1 MSSAKENKSGKEKD
15 VFNTKI
21 TFLDGSIG
29 QYIRFNGIPNELEPL
44 YKKIWS
50 SSVLTNEKYYEIL
63 VKAHLEYINA
73 GSTIITTNSYA
84 IQPNYYSNAYS
95 EEIYEDLMYKHAKLS
110 ALLAIKARKRVSNK
124 NDVQIFGSL
133 GPIYEF
139 GQLKKFLEFEAN
151 NGETYCISFY
161 EKLSWALYDG
171 GVDGFIVE
179 TMNCWKEASLA
190 LEGIKRTKKKAS
202 IKENQF
208 PIIVSFQGSLFNE
221 RHEPSPKLM
230 APSISQNFINYCDTN
245 PDMNVISLGLNC
257 ASPEDIDSSFEALF
271 QTKIDMKQN
280 KKEDFKDAI
289 NSRNLKL
296 CAYPNLDDL
305 TKFPAEGFDVSMN
318 YEEFKVEQ
326 RKDMVDDDYA
336 GYLNVMKELVRKFG
350 VTYIGG
356 CCGSTPQGIKRLME
370 L

>member
-1 MSSAKENKSGKEKD
+1 
-15 VFNTKI
+15 
-21 TFLDGSIG
+21 
-29 QYIRFNGIPNELEPL
+29 
-44 YKKIWS
+44 
-50 SSVLTNEKYYEIL
+50 
-63 VKAHLEYINA
+63 
-73 GSTIITTNSYA
+73 
-84 IQPNYYSNAYS
+84 
-95 EEIYEDLMYKHAKLS
+95 
-110 ALLAIKARKRVSNK
+110 
-124 NDVQIFGSL
+124 
-133 GPIYEF
+133 
-139 GQLKKFLEFEAN
+139 
-151 NGETYCISFY
+151 
-161 EKLSWALYDG
+161 
-171 GVDGFIVE
+171 
-179 TMNCWKEASLA
+179 MNCWKEASLA